1 MEELIYLANLEGN
14 MDIFFKESLYQFFNS
29 RKNYPRDSH
38 GFTLLDHYIRE
49 FVREG
54 ESISREIERY
64 KFLLRD
70 EAQNKEDSSR
80 LDLASILEEMQ
91 RGINK
96 LNKSREN
103 IIFFTKNAESIN
115 RLTSN

>member
-14 MDIFFKESLYQFFNS
+14 MEIFFKESLYQFFNS

-38 GFTLLDHYIRE
+38 GFTLLDHYIKE
-49 FVREG
+49 FVRGG
-54 ESISREIERY
+54 ENISKEIGRY
-64 KFLLRD
+64 KSLLR
-70 EAQNKEDSSR
+70 EESQNKEDPPR

-103 IIFFTKNAESIN
+103 IIFFTKNTESIN